1 MDLLSRLQDAGQPHS
16 PPVHVGDPH
25 WRFENPDRSS
35 GAQAS
40 FQDLQENAVAL
51 LQDDMKT
58 ALKAGQKDR
67 LQVIR
72 MLLSD
77 VKNIDLMPG
86 KPTAQQAVEAY
97 TKKLRKSLEEYQK
110 LGKAAEVTA
119 LQFEIGVAEE
129 YLPKKLSAE
138 DTEKLVE
145 QFLASNAF
153 TEKQTGQAT
162 GMFMKAHG
170 SQVEHG
176 IASAAIRKRLAGK

>member
-1 MDLLSRLQDAGQPHS
+1 MDLLSR
-16 PPVHVGDPH
+16 
-25 WRFENPDRSS
+25 
-35 GAQAS
+35 
-40 FQDLQENAVAL
+40 

-67 LQVIR
+67 LAVIR

-77 VKNIDLMPG
+77 VKNIDLMPN

-97 TKKLRKSLEEYQK
+97 TKKLKKSLEEYQR
-110 LGKAAEVTA
+110 LGKAEEVKN

-129 YLPKKLSAE
+129 YLPKKASAE
-138 DTEKLVE
+138 ETDRLVDE
-145 QFLASNAF
+145 FLAKNTF

-170 SQVEHG
+170 SAVDAAL
-176 IASAAIRKRLAGK
+176 ASAAIRKRLAGK